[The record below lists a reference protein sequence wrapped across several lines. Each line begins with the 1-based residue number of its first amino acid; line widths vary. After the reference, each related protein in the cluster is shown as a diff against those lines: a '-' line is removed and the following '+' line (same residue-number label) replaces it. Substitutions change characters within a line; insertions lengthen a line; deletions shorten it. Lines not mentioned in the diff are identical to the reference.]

1 MAAATDFFAAC
12 RGDAREESRT
22 MRVLLLMML
31 LGFPLLEIVVLARLA
46 EPGGWWV
53 LAGVALAAAAGFVL
67 LKEARFA
74 LLARLGSA
82 LAAGQFPIA
91 ALIDS
96 ARTVLAGLL
105 LILPGVVSDG
115 IAFALLLL
123 PRAVPA
129 EVGTRQPAGSVIEG
143 RFRRER

>member
-22 MRVLLLMML
+22 MRVLLLLML

-46 EPGGWWV
+46 EAGGWWV
-53 LAGVALAAAAGFVL
+53 LAWVALAAAAGFVL